1 MSDREFTHDIELK
14 LARIAKRCSYSQKF
28 YARKILLHN
37 HMAYLTSEYI
47 CGEIKFQNIRNLE
60 VRGRL
65 CSEILDI
72 GDGNRFRAVDIGH
85 YYRPE
90 NPKEL
95 ERTQKVIDWEIER
108 SETRTNPTYLLEIL
122 QLMKKVDKDA
132 TMTLTECGN
141 HSVVRFFSGRQ
152 MVAKF
157 VIMGMRIEQPDSIK
171 YLARVGR

>member
-14 LARIAKRCSYSQKF
+14 LARVAKRCSHSQKF
-28 YARKILLHN
+28 YTRKILLRN
-37 HMAYLTSEYI
+37 HMAYLTSEYL
-47 CGEIKFQNIRNLE
+47 CGQIRFPNIRNLE

-85 YYRPE
+85 YYRPV

-95 ERTQKVIDWEIER
+95 ERTQKVLDWEIEH
-108 SETRTNPTYLLEIL
+108 SEARTNPAYLLEVF
-122 QLMKKVDKDA
+122 QLMKKVDKGA

-141 HSVVRFFSGRQ
+141 HSVARFFSGRQ
-152 MVAKF
+152 LIAKF
-157 VIMGMRIEQPDSIK
+157 VIMGMRIEQPSSIK
-171 YLARVGR
+171 YPVRVGR